1 MYLSAPFNLQ
11 NFYKKNLR
19 VDSELWGCAP
29 FLGPKQP
36 ICPEQ
41 IFLGHKPLL
50 LLSSTYCPF
59 QCEKF
64 KRNLT
69 MDPELW
75 RCTIFGPKVVH
86 WPLIIFFLRKPVNEL
101 WFFYSC
107 LSTCQKSKSDI
118 NLSVKYWW
126 FKNNEISLAES
137 HFYLYLRARFCL
149 SMHFSQ
155 DVNEPWELLF
165 YTNSRKN

>member
-1 MYLSAPFNLQ
+1 MYLSAPFILQ

-19 VDSELWGCAP
+19 VDSELWGCVP

-41 IFLGHKPLL
+41 NFFGYKPLL
-50 LLSSTYCPF
+50 LLSSTYGPF
-59 QCEKF
+59 HCAKF

-86 WPLIIFFLRKPVNEL
+86 LPLIIFFFFRKPVNEPC
-101 WFFYSC
+101 FFYSC
-107 LSTCQKSKSDI
+107 LSTCQKSKSDT
-118 NLSVKYWW
+118 NLLVKYLWL
-126 FKNNEISLAES
+126 KNTEISLAES
-137 HFYLYLRARFCL
+137 HSCL
-149 SMHFSQ
+149 
-155 DVNEPWELLF
+155 
-165 YTNSRKN
+165 

>member
-41 IFLGHKPLL
+41 NFFGYKPLL
-50 LLSSTYCPF
+50 LLSSTYGPF
-59 QCEKF
+59 HCAKF

-86 WPLIIFFLRKPVNEL
+86 LPQIIFFLRKPVNDPC
-101 WFFYSC
+101 FFYSC
-107 LSTCQKSKSDI
+107 LSTCQKSESHI
-118 NLSVKYWW
+118 NLLVKYWR
-126 FKNNEISLAES
+126 FKNTEISFAEG
-137 HFYLYLRARFCL
+137 HFCLYLRTRF
-149 SMHFSQ
+149 SPRMQFSQ
-155 DVNEPWELLF
+155 DANEL
-165 YTNSRKN
+165 